1 MSNMGLPSLI
11 LSSFDWRL
19 ASVHPSLFSFPAS
32 KRLST
37 CPESVLKW
45 KMIRPLIFV
54 FCDLPWMLFD
64 KGPSAEH
71 SKLELE
77 GGRRCYL
84 PGRAEGRLHCPELS
98 GSGPVHHAGQPL
110 LHEVLHRG
118 NGEDKM
124 NPARLRL
131 SLTAWCYLSISNRLL
146 INAFG
151 KPASFFYWNT
161 LPKYSL

>member
-1 MSNMGLPSLI
+1 MSNVWYSKLVWLLI
-11 LSSFDWRL
+11 VHSDRRL
-19 ASVHPSLFSFPAS
+19 ASVHPSLFRFPAS

-64 KGPSAEH
+64 EGPSAEH

-118 NGEDKM
+118 NLEDKM
-124 NPARLRL
+124 NPVCLRQTL
-131 SLTAWCYLSISNRLL
+131 IVWYYLSIKNRLF
-146 INAFG
+146 IDVFG
-151 KPASFFYWNT
+151 NTASCFY
-161 LPKYSL
+161 